1 MSKNLK
7 PSAKRILI
15 AAVVLTTM
23 ACSPG
28 IAMPVPSDSLLSMH
42 RAVVERLSVLLL
54 DVSRTDES
62 VALVRTLTNKYTER
76 ELAEKVFSHGRD
88 LVVLL
93 QRKGDQENARAWDL
107 KLGDALDAIVP
118 GMWQPFFGPAGT
130 SPAMAQPRFGVSAN
144 VGRYPADTQQYGA
157 NVPMVTAPPLAQAIV
172 PEPANSGFE
181 QARPLPESV
190 SRTIPTRPTAVSS
203 TVRYPASVRSY
214 DANVPRVTAPSLLQ
228 EMPPMPGDRVAE
240 RAQPISR
247 KSPARSASNPVAP
260 MAVMAGPSPEWNTKP
275 KAHMAAREK
284 TKPELAPA
292 ATTATPAEAELV
304 PGVIDKMGFPLSKPL
319 FDRPLVTARPDHVQ
333 NGTNGAAPGIIISR
347 ESANEL
353 KGLNSKIV
361 NLNFKD
367 ANIADIVLMLADA
380 GGLNIVSRNE
390 IKGKTTITLSDIP
403 VGTALDLILRTNDYT
418 YQVRDDV
425 VWIFKRGEEPISTK
439 VFFVRNIDVDE
450 VLPAIQR
457 ALGQE
462 VGDTTTSEN
471 EQFGHSSAALA
482 AAAPKPLSQPGEET
496 AAEATQAGGKEWSV
510 YSDTPSNSL
519 IVTASQS
526 KLEEI
531 SRLLKVLDVGNTDYR
546 LEERVFTLKYV
557 DRESFVKTIK
567 MTLPKFDAEK
577 QIIDI
582 KRN

>member
-1 MSKNLK
+1 M
-7 PSAKRILI
+7 
-15 AAVVLTTM
+15 
-23 ACSPG
+23 
-28 IAMPVPSDSLLSMH
+28 
-42 RAVVERLSVLLL
+42 
-54 DVSRTDES
+54 VS
-62 VALVRTLTNKYTER
+62 
-76 ELAEKVFSHGRD
+76 
-88 LVVLL
+88 
-93 QRKGDQENARAWDL
+93 
-107 KLGDALDAIVP
+107 
-118 GMWQPFFGPAGT
+118 
-130 SPAMAQPRFGVSAN
+130 
-144 VGRYPADTQQYGA
+144 
-157 NVPMVTAPPLAQAIV
+157 
-172 PEPANSGFE
+172 EPANTSFG
-181 QARPLPESV
+181 QASPLPESV
-190 SRTIPTRPTAVSS
+190 SGKVPTHPTAVS
-203 TVRYPASVRSY
+203 TAVRHPASVRSY

-228 EMPPMPGDRVAE
+228 EMSTMPVDRGAE

-247 KSPARSASNPVAP
+247 KASAKPATDPVVP
-260 MAVMAGPSPEWNTKP
+260 KITLAGPSPEWNAKP
-275 KAHMAAREK
+275 KAHMAARGMP
-284 TKPELAPA
+284 KPEMAPA
-292 ATTATPAEAELV
+292 ATNVAPAAAELV
-304 PGVIDKMGFPLSKPL
+304 PGVTDKMGFPLSKPL
-319 FDRPLVTARPDHVQ
+319 FDTPLVTARPDHVP
-333 NGTNGAAPGIIISR
+333 NGTNGAPGIIISR

-425 VWIFKRGEEPISTK
+425 IWIFKRGEEPISTK
-439 VFFVRNIDVDE
+439 VFFIRNIDVDE

-482 AAAPKPLSQPGEET
+482 AAAPKPLSLPGAT
-496 AAEATQAGGKEWSV
+496 TDDAAQAGGKEWSV